1 MEIILKNLPESND
14 EVYLLIE
21 PSLLNQNEKIFYNI
35 NEINNEIRNEIILSQ
50 NKYKYNNIYTTI
62 EKEFFSNLFSN
73 QLNKKI
79 DTNILILLNKDEDKS
94 EKNIFSSIKDELS
107 NLFSKDFFDKNN
119 LRQVLYN
126 YYKISLDKNSIDNS
140 IKDKIFNKDSETF
153 NIELADDD
161 INNTDLALL
170 KMQFDYL
177 DDIVNIPYFINI
189 YFIYNTYE
197 KILPL
202 FSINKKN
209 KEILLLKEKINN
221 LLSFENDIKE
231 KISKL
236 PILNND
242 FIQEANVY
250 KDEVMNYYGNL
261 VKENKKETKNKN
273 NNSNKNALTDLIK
286 ESKNLIENINKEQFK
301 NKEKTI
307 YQKYIE
313 VYSNNNQ
320 IFNNFG
326 IHELKKSI
334 NHFNNLNEEI
344 LEFLEKEKS
353 KAESNDKDK
362 EISKL
367 KQRIKQLEKDLN
379 SQNKKIEE
387 KNANIQSKN
396 SKSNQRSISAIK
408 INNKININNYNS
420 NEPKIQKLEEENK
433 KLKKN
438 IEELKE
444 TISALK
450 SKNNTLIKE
459 KSKISKEKNITS
471 SNNSLKNNIKEN
483 PSIYNSPKKSIN
495 QNIDNSSTTSKKV
508 KSLNKTKTN
517 KDFLF
522 NGNSLLLLKKIQE
535 ENKELSKQLKDFNS
549 KNFQLELSLKGIN
562 NGEIKNQGKNN
573 NSLLFNFTKNTRG
586 ELKNIEKKYGLTK
599 NK

>member
-177 DDIVNIPYFINI
+177 DDIVNIPSFINI

-202 FSINKKN
+202 FSINKKD

-320 IFNNFG
+320 IFNNFD

-344 LEFLEKEKS
+344 LDFLEKEKN
-353 KAESNDKDK
+353 KKESNDKDK

-387 KNANIQSKN
+387 KNTNIQSKN

-517 KDFLF
+517 NDFLF

>member
-1 MEIILKNLPESND
+1 
-14 EVYLLIE
+14 
-21 PSLLNQNEKIFYNI
+21 
-35 NEINNEIRNEIILSQ
+35 
-50 NKYKYNNIYTTI
+50 
-62 EKEFFSNLFSN
+62 
-73 QLNKKI
+73 
-79 DTNILILLNKDEDKS
+79 
-94 EKNIFSSIKDELS
+94 
-107 NLFSKDFFDKNN
+107 
-119 LRQVLYN
+119 
-126 YYKISLDKNSIDNS
+126 
-140 IKDKIFNKDSETF
+140 
-153 NIELADDD
+153 
-161 INNTDLALL
+161 
-170 KMQFDYL
+170 
-177 DDIVNIPYFINI
+177 
-189 YFIYNTYE
+189 
-197 KILPL
+197 
-202 FSINKKN
+202 
-209 KEILLLKEKINN
+209 
-221 LLSFENDIKE
+221 
-231 KISKL
+231 
-236 PILNND
+236 
-242 FIQEANVY
+242 
-250 KDEVMNYYGNL
+250 MNYYGNL
-261 VKENKKETKNKN
+261 VKENKKETKIKN

-320 IFNNFG
+320 IFNNFD

-344 LEFLEKEKS
+344 LDFLEKEKN
-353 KAESNDKDK
+353 KKESNDKDK

-387 KNANIQSKN
+387 KNTNIQSKN

-483 PSIYNSPKKSIN
+483 PSIYNSPKKSLN
-495 QNIDNSSTTSKKV
+495 QNTDNSSTTSKKV

-562 NGEIKNQGKNN
+562 NGEIKNQAKNN

>member
-177 DDIVNIPYFINI
+177 DDIVNIPSFINI

-202 FSINKKN
+202 FSINKKD

-320 IFNNFG
+320 IFNNFD

-344 LEFLEKEKS
+344 LDFLEKEKN
-353 KAESNDKDK
+353 KKESNDKDK

-387 KNANIQSKN
+387 KNTNIQSKN

-433 KLKKN
+433 KLKK
-438 IEELKE
+438 
-444 TISALK
+444 T
-450 SKNNTLIKE
+450 
-459 KSKISKEKNITS
+459 
-471 SNNSLKNNIKEN
+471 
-483 PSIYNSPKKSIN
+483 
-495 QNIDNSSTTSKKV
+495 
-508 KSLNKTKTN
+508 
-517 KDFLF
+517 
-522 NGNSLLLLKKIQE
+522 
-535 ENKELSKQLKDFNS
+535 
-549 KNFQLELSLKGIN
+549 
-562 NGEIKNQGKNN
+562 
-573 NSLLFNFTKNTRG
+573 
-586 ELKNIEKKYGLTK
+586 
-599 NK
+599 

>member
-107 NLFSKDFFDKNN
+107 NLFSKDFLDKNN

-153 NIELADDD
+153 NIDLADDD

-177 DDIVNIPYFINI
+177 DDIVNIPSFINI

-202 FSINKKN
+202 FSINKKD

-320 IFNNFG
+320 IFNNFD

-344 LEFLEKEKS
+344 LDFLEKEKN
-353 KAESNDKDK
+353 KKESNDKDK

-387 KNANIQSKN
+387 KNTNIQSKN

-433 KLKKN
+433 KLKK
-438 IEELKE
+438 
-444 TISALK
+444 T
-450 SKNNTLIKE
+450 
-459 KSKISKEKNITS
+459 
-471 SNNSLKNNIKEN
+471 
-483 PSIYNSPKKSIN
+483 
-495 QNIDNSSTTSKKV
+495 
-508 KSLNKTKTN
+508 
-517 KDFLF
+517 
-522 NGNSLLLLKKIQE
+522 
-535 ENKELSKQLKDFNS
+535 
-549 KNFQLELSLKGIN
+549 
-562 NGEIKNQGKNN
+562 
-573 NSLLFNFTKNTRG
+573 
-586 ELKNIEKKYGLTK
+586 
-599 NK
+599 

>member
-107 NLFSKDFFDKNN
+107 NLFSKDFLDKNN

-153 NIELADDD
+153 NFELADDD

-177 DDIVNIPYFINI
+177 DDIVNIPSFINI

-202 FSINKKN
+202 FSINKKD

-320 IFNNFG
+320 IFNNFD

-344 LEFLEKEKS
+344 LDFLEKEKN
-353 KAESNDKDK
+353 KKESNDKDK

-387 KNANIQSKN
+387 KNTNIQSKN